1 MILEKLNQNEANFA
15 DVIAHIEE
23 NYIYTASAFVNGN
36 QENAADQNQGS
47 AKVFAFAKLN
57 NFSEDDTLKL
67 FAEHYQAVLD
77 SPEGTDHNNIRQ
89 FMQNGWEGVTF
100 ENEVLTK
107 K

>member
-15 DVIAHIEE
+15 DVITYIED
-23 NYIYTASAFVNGN
+23 NYTYTPSAFVNGG
-36 QENAADQNQGS
+36 QENAVDQNQGS

-67 FAEHYQAVLD
+67 FAEHFQAVLEN
-77 SPEGTDHNNIRQ
+77 PEGTDHNNIRQ
-89 FMQNGWEGVTF
+89 FMQNGWEGVKF
-100 ENEVLTK
+100 ENEVLAK

>member
-23 NYIYTASAFVNGN
+23 NYTYTASAFVNGN
-36 QENAADQNQGS
+36 QENVVDQNQGS

-77 SPEGTDHNNIRQ
+77 TPEGTDHNNIRQ
-89 FMQNGWEGVTF
+89 FMKNGWNGVKF
-100 ENEVLTK
+100 ENEVLRK